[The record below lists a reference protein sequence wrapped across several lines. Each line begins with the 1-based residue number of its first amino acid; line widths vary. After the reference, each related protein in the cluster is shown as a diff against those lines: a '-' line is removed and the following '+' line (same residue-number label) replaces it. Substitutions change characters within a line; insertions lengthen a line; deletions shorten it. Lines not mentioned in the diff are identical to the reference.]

1 MTTLTRADWEQRAKS
16 LQIETRAFVHGEY
29 TPAASGATF
38 ECISPVDGRV
48 LGLVASCDLADA
60 EVAVKDARAT
70 FESGV
75 WSRLAP
81 VKRKEV
87 MIRFADL
94 LDAHAEELA
103 LLETLDMGKPI
114 GDSLNIDVPSASRA
128 IRWSG
133 EAIDKIYDE
142 VAATPHDELGL
153 VTREPVG
160 VVAAIVPWNFP
171 LLMTCWK
178 LGPALATG
186 NSIILKPSE
195 KSPLTGIRIAQLA
208 IEAGIPA
215 GVFNVLPG
223 FGHTVGKALAL
234 HMDVDTLVFTGST
247 KIAKQLM
254 IYAGESNMKRVWL
267 EAGGKSPNIVFADA
281 PDLKAAAESAAA
293 AIAFNQGE
301 VCTAGSRLLV
311 ENSIKEKFVPMVVEA
326 IKGWKPGNPLDPA
339 TNVGALVDTT
349 QMNNVLSYIQAGHDD
364 GAKLVAGGKRVMEE
378 TGGTYVEPTIF
389 DGVTN
394 AMRIAK
400 EEIFGPV
407 LSVIGFDNEAE
418 AVAIANDTIYGLA
431 AAVWTSNLSRAH
443 LVGKALRAG
452 SVWINQYDGGDMTA
466 PFGGFKQ
473 SGNGRDKSLHA
484 FDKYTEL
491 KATWIKL

>member
-1 MTTLTRADWEQRAKS
+1 MTTLTRADWEQRAQQLK
-16 LQIETRAFVHGEY
+16 IEGRAYINGEY
-29 TPAASGATF
+29 TAAVSNETF
-38 ECISPVDGRV
+38 ECLSPVDGRL
-48 LGLVASCDLADA
+48 LGKVASCDVADA
-60 EVAVKDARAT
+60 QRAVENARKT

-81 VKRKEV
+81 AKRKAA
-87 MIRFADL
+87 MIRFAGL
-94 LDAHAEELA
+94 LKQNAEELA

-114 GDSLNIDVPSASRA
+114 SDSLNIDVPGAANALS
-128 IRWSG
+128 WSG

-142 VAATPHDELGL
+142 VAATPHDQLGL
-153 VTREPVG
+153 VTREAVG

-171 LLMTCWK
+171 LMMACWK
-178 LGPALATG
+178 LGPALSTG
-186 NSIILKPSE
+186 NSVILKPSE
-195 KSPLTGIRIAQLA
+195 KSPLTAIRIAALA
-208 IEAGIPA
+208 VEAGIPA
-215 GVFNVLPG
+215 GVLNVLPG
-223 FGHTVGKALAL
+223 YGHTVGKALAL

-254 IYAGESNMKRVWL
+254 IYSGESNMKRVWL

-281 PDLKAAAESAAA
+281 PDLQAAAESAAS

-311 ENSIKEKFVPMVVEA
+311 ERSIKDTFLPLVIEA
-326 IKGWKPGNPLDPA
+326 LKGWKPGNPLDPA
-339 TNVGALVDTT
+339 TTVGALVDTQ
-349 QMNNVLSYIQAGHDD
+349 QMNTVLSYIQSGHTE
-364 GAKLVAGGKRVMEE
+364 GAKLVAGGNQILQE

-389 DGVTN
+389 DGVSN
-394 AMRIAK
+394 AMKIAQ

-407 LSVIGFDNEAE
+407 LSVIAFDTAEEAIQ
-418 AVAIANDTIYGLA
+418 IANDTPYGLA
-431 AAVWTSNLSRAH
+431 AAVWTANISKAH
-443 LVGKALRAG
+443 LTAKALRAG
-452 SVWINQYDGGDMTA
+452 SVWVNQYDGGDMTA

-491 KATWIKL
+491 KSTWIKL